1 MLLIT
6 EYLTKLLNQ
15 PIASDTAVNLSS
27 AQRARF
33 YNWLKIKNIIFQQ
46 DLLRS
51 TFSVNKL
58 LGSNVTGSA
67 SVYSIIT
74 TQQNE
79 QSTHSSNR
87 LLDQIGVDIQK
98 ISELFPDGLSLDPKR
113 DRELTKL
120 FTMKELSYAQ
130 SKFSPL
136 ETLTGIFAA
145 KEALIKCLDI
155 DVQQPF
161 DFTTLEILPD
171 LTGRPIIEGCILS
184 ISHSGE
190 YAIAIAYKSN
200 QIQKLRSQIDEIDES
215 KKQDYLLTTKKI
227 RFIDI
232 VMLLAIVTL
241 FGLMLLHYNI

>member
-58 LGSNVTGSA
+58 IGSNVTGSA

-79 QSTHSSNR
+79 QSTHS
-87 LLDQIGVDIQK
+87 
-98 ISELFPDGLSLDPKR
+98 
-113 DRELTKL
+113 
-120 FTMKELSYAQ
+120 
-130 SKFSPL
+130 
-136 ETLTGIFAA
+136 
-145 KEALIKCLDI
+145 
-155 DVQQPF
+155 
-161 DFTTLEILPD
+161 
-171 LTGRPIIEGCILS
+171 
-184 ISHSGE
+184 
-190 YAIAIAYKSN
+190 
-200 QIQKLRSQIDEIDES
+200 
-215 KKQDYLLTTKKI
+215 
-227 RFIDI
+227 
-232 VMLLAIVTL
+232 
-241 FGLMLLHYNI
+241 